1 MLKAQETLEMI
12 GSGNNDATNS
22 PNNSVAYL
30 AKKIEQA
37 HVVWF
42 EASNQW
48 VQFDE
53 QQWLIFCFYK
63 KGLSKKSATKKY
75 CKKYS
80 LPEVDAKSII
90 ENFYTSISK
99 LFNSTFELPSFT
111 LSSQQASAHVPK
123 KTKTYN
129 YRHLNKAFSITYGSA
144 FLENY
149 IHLPLAHLES
159 IDTSENPL
167 TMEVFPFGNSYILRV
182 NGGDKKCLSAKE
194 PGQIKRLLYIE
205 LANFFYNKQSSDWLS
220 FVHASALKKN
230 NEAILLTA
238 TGGSG
243 KSTLAGL
250 LQLNGFE
257 FLSDDFV
264 PIDSISKK
272 VFPFPAALCVKNE
285 AIALL
290 TAKGMEFT
298 ANPAKYTAY
307 AKSTQVAAQAKV
319 CKMSKVVFV
328 KYNPHAELLFEPLPT
343 LYALYYFLQEAWVG
357 DDMKR
362 AKKFINWF
370 SKLSFYK
377 LEYGN
382 NDKAIE
388 VLTKLTDKA

>member
-1 MLKAQETLEMI
+1 VTF
-12 GSGNNDATNS
+12 
-22 PNNSVAYL
+22 L

-37 HVVWF
+37 HILWF

-53 QQWLIFCFYK
+53 QQWLIFCFYR
-63 KGLSKKSATKKY
+63 KGLTKKSATKKY
-75 CKKYS
+75 CTKYS
-80 LPEVDAKSII
+80 LPEMEAKGII
-90 ENFYTSISK
+90 EDFYSSVSN
-99 LFNSTFELPSFT
+99 LFNPTFELPSF
-111 LSSQQASAHVPK
+111 LLNSQVASAHIPE
-123 KTKTYN
+123 KTKTHQYK
-129 YRHLNKAFSITYGSA
+129 HLNKVISITYGSA
-144 FLENY
+144 FLQNY
-149 IHLPLAHLES
+149 IHLPLAHLETVGS
-159 IDTSENPL
+159 GKPSL
-167 TMEVFPFGNSYILRV
+167 LLEVFPFEGRFVLRI
-182 NGGDKKCLSAKE
+182 NGVGGQCFSAQE

-205 LANFFYNKQSSDWLS
+205 LVNFFYNKQSSNWLS

-230 NEAILLTA
+230 DEALILA
-238 TGGSG
+238 APGGSG

-264 PIDSISKK
+264 PIDSRSQKA
-272 VFPFPAALCVKNE
+272 FPFPAALCEKNE

-290 TAKGMEFT
+290 VAKGMEFT
-298 ANPAKYTAY
+298 ANPVKNTAY
-307 AKSTQVAAQAKV
+307 AKPLHNLAQAKA
-319 CKMSKVVFV
+319 CKTSKVVFV
-328 KYNPHAELLFEPLPT
+328 KYNPHAELIFETIPT
-343 LYALYYFLQEAWVG
+343 LDALHLFLQEAWVG

-388 VLTKLTDKA
+388 VLTGLMDEA